1 MQLFIGLLNSLV
13 AACINHKP
21 SRTGSSRLLALRL
34 ACKVGSTETTG
45 GFSSNRCWPGVACS
59 VLGLKS
65 QQGLRVCSRGLMQMP
80 GEHRH
85 ADGFILNYC
94 GRTMEQRAY
103 HAMQLSS
110 PSQKPEFVICA
121 ITLNSPALLCLVL
134 MMCEQGIIALTSP
147 FKVQF
152 LLYVTV

>member
-1 MQLFIGLLNSLV
+1 
-13 AACINHKP
+13 
-21 SRTGSSRLLALRL
+21 
-34 ACKVGSTETTG
+34 
-45 GFSSNRCWPGVACS
+45 
-59 VLGLKS
+59 
-65 QQGLRVCSRGLMQMP
+65 
-80 GEHRH
+80 
-85 ADGFILNYC
+85 
-94 GRTMEQRAY
+94 MEQRAY